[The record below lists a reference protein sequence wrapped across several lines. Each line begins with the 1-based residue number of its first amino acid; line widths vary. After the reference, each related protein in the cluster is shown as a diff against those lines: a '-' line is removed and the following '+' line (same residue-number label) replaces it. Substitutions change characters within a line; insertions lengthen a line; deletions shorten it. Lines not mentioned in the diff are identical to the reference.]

1 MGRYKKRRLTLL
13 VALVSVLTAFG
24 EVDQDHELMPA
35 LDAHNVNSKA
45 IETFPA
51 QSEFSRWISK

>member
-1 MGRYKKRRLTLL
+1 MGGYRNRLLIL
-13 VALVSVLTAFG
+13 SVISVSVLTAFG